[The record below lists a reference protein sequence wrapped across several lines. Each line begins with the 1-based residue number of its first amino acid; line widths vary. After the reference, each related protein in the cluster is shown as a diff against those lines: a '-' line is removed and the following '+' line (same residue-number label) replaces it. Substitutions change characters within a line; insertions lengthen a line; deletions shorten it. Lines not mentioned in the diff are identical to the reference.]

1 MMMVM
6 MVCVC
11 VCVCAPTERHPVSYC
26 RRPSWTQ
33 TACLRLTFLPAPLN
47 TAVVTG
53 THTVHWK
60 QQLHATTH
68 IRTTRAPTAHP
79 VHTVY
84 NMYVCI
90 HNLMKPH
97 HIRMRAHIHNTHT
110 DSSLKYLKL
119 SESRVQN
126 RFFQPVLSPPVFQ
139 REPRLQI
146 RRSNSCSRECTST

>member
-1 MMMVM
+1 M
-6 MVCVC
+6 
-11 VCVCAPTERHPVSYC
+11 CARTERHPVSYC

-68 IRTTRAPTAHP
+68 IRTLQEHLQRTLYIQYTICTYARIYT
-79 VHTVY
+79 
-84 NMYVCI
+84 
-90 HNLMKPH
+90 LMKPH
-97 HIRMRAHIHNTHT
+97 HTRMRVHIHNTHT

-139 REPRLQI
+139 RQPRLQI